1 MCAAGWTEEEEEE
14 DEIRTNCDFKL
25 LFKVGKGSS
34 VVSGFRMVMVE
45 LELFLVFERGARLG
59 FRVLEG

>member
-1 MCAAGWTEEEEEE
+1 MCAAGWTEEEEE

-34 VVSGFRMVMVE
+34 VVSGF
-45 LELFLVFERGARLG
+45 
-59 FRVLEG
+59 